1 MNARPFLDLLREH
14 RNGLTHDELTEALNE
29 VVEAVTTERKAGRLV
44 LTIAV
49 KPHADGAVMVADD
62 IKVTKPKPTKG
73 GSIFFVTPENN
84 LIREDPKQARLPLQE
99 VAAAPREVREM
110 PAAPAPIRA
119 LS

>member
-29 VVEAVTTERKAGRLV
+29 VVEAVTSERKAGSITLR
-44 LTIAV
+44 ISV

-62 IKVTKPKPTKG
+62 IKIVKPKPTKG

-84 LIREDPKQARLPLQE
+84 LIRDDPKQSRLPLQE
-99 VAAAPREVREM
+99 VTAGPREVREM
-110 PAAPAPIRA
+110 PAPATVRA
-119 LS
+119 LA